1 MRKEVK
7 AGLLVTAA
15 IALFVF
21 GFNFLKGRSIFKK
34 QRVFYAIYNQIDGL
48 TKSNPVYVNGMG
60 IGHVTEIEILPEKR
74 GEILVAFTV
83 DNEDLKVPLNS
94 TARITSMDLLG
105 SKSIEIVLSNAKEYH
120 ESGDTL
126 KSAVQVSLT
135 EEVNRQVAP
144 LKNKAE
150 SLISS
155 VDSVMTIVQTVLNTE
170 TISNLEKSFQSL
182 NKTISSLEKTAY
194 RIDTVIG
201 EERVRINMIMR
212 NVESI
217 TSNLRDNNQ
226 QLTNVFTNLESITD
240 SLARA
245 NIASTIN
252 NADRSLAR
260 ANEILEKINRGEG
273 SIGLLINDKK
283 LYNNLEKSSVEL
295 EKLLKDMRLNPE
307 RYLHFSVIGRRN
319 KNKPED

>member
-34 QRVFYAIYNQIDGL
+34 QRIFYAVYNQIDGL
-48 TKSNPVYVNGMG
+48 TKSNPVYVNGMS
-60 IGHVTEIEILPEKR
+60 IGHVTEIEILPER
-74 GEILVAFTV
+74 NGEILVAFTV

-94 TARITSMDLLG
+94 TAKITSMDLLG
-105 SKSIEIVLSNAKEYH
+105 SKSIEIVLSNADEYH
-120 ESGDTL
+120 ENGDTL

-144 LKNKAE
+144 LKSKAE

-155 VDSVMTIVQTVLNTE
+155 VDSVMTIVQTVLNKE

-212 NVESI
+212 NIESI

-226 QLTNVFTNLESITD
+226 QLTNVFSNLESITD
-240 SLARA
+240 SLAKA

-260 ANEILEKINRGEG
+260 ANEILEKIDRGEG
-273 SIGLLINDKK
+273 SIGMLINDKK

-307 RYLHFSVIGRRN
+307 RYLHFSVIGRRD
-319 KNKPED
+319 KNKPTD